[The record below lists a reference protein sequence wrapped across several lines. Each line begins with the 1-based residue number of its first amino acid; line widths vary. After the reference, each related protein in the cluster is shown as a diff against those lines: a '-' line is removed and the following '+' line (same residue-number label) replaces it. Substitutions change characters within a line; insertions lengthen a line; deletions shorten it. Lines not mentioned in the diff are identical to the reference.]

1 VGTTPGNLMT
11 TRRERDVRKRKF
23 GSRAARAAALVA
35 AAALAGGAGVASTPA
50 GASPH
55 ARTTTEVRAHAAS
68 ALTSTELDL
77 TTNNWY
83 TCVGPCASA
92 TYFSDYAVARSG
104 VTTFGWSGTGTG
116 TGEQGNC
123 LVSTINDAL
132 TVQGGPDNGDAI
144 YFSTKDDLYCPTSNP
159 NVSKETAT
167 YTISGGTGAFKNATG
182 EGSSTFTV
190 LTTPQVGWG
199 TLTASV
205 SY

>member
-1 VGTTPGNLMT
+1 MKNSSLGT
-11 TRRERDVRKRKF
+11 
-23 GSRAARAAALVA
+23 RATLVLALITAGALVA
-35 AAALAGGAGVASTPA
+35 GVGVAAMPA
-50 GASPH
+50 GASSRAAAH
-55 ARTTTEVRAHAAS
+55 ARHGATQ
-68 ALTSTELDL
+68 LDL
-77 TTNNWY
+77 TDLTMNTWY

-92 TYFSDYAVARSG
+92 TYFSAYGVARSG
-104 VTTFGWSGTGTG
+104 DTTFGWSGTGTG

-123 LVSTINDAL
+123 QVSTINEAL
-132 TVQGGPDNGDAI
+132 TAQGGPDNGDAI

-167 YTISGGTGAFKNATG
+167 FTISGGTGAFKSASG

-190 LTTPQVGWG
+190 LTSPQIGWG